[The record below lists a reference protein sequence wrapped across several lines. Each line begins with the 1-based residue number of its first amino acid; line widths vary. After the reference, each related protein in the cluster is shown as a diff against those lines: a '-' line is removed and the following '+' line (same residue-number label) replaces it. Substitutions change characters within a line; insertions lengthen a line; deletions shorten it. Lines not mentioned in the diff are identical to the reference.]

1 MLTFECTLN
10 SSRMGLFL
18 TSGEFLTH
26 RIKAKGVKITNNL
39 PSNFELMITFAPLED
54 NDYAIGRS
62 LTNFAWNDGRVYL
75 NFTDDSTDNR
85 NCTNG
90 IFQKE
95 HVICFNNVSDQYTG
109 EFMLIVRKMDEDWDY
124 IPLTDGDIELVKN
137 SVTVEPTDVFDY
149 TGWYCAYNET
159 LEPYINDD
167 WEGREGLGMALLP
180 PTNDPN
186 SSMSFIYRV
195 PPNKQLQVPYD
206 GEEYNHPID
215 YFVFEGDSLIGYNGM
230 FENVEYFRYCLPMW
244 SPLLLRLYDND
255 WNSYRIAPDSPIQ
268 TGTKAQ
274 LYPGDVIYHN
284 TTDTNK
290 GVVINIPKY
299 GYKFELAEGTN

>member
-1 MLTFECTLN
+1 MYNFECTLN
-10 SSRMGLFL
+10 SSRMGLIL

-26 RIKAKGVKITNNL
+26 KIKAKGIKITKNL
-39 PSNFELMITFAPLED
+39 ELWPFEVVMIFAPLNN
-54 NDYAIGRS
+54 NDCVVERS
-62 LTNFAWNDGRVYL
+62 LTNFAWNNGSVTL
-75 NFTDDSTDNR
+75 NFGDGSTTAA
-85 NCTNG
+85 CVAV
-90 IFQKE
+90 IAQKE
-95 HVICFNNVSDQYTG
+95 YSICFNNVSDEYTG
-109 EFMLIVRKMDEDWDY
+109 EFFLFVHKLDEDWDY
-124 IPLTDGDIELVKN
+124 IPFTDEDIELVKN
-137 SVTVEPTDVFDY
+137 SITVEPTDVFDY
-149 TGWYCAYNET
+149 KGWYCTALET
-159 LEPYINDD
+159 IEPYLDEDYDD
-167 WEGREGLGMALLP
+167 KDTGMALLP

-244 SPLLLRLYDND
+244 SPLLLRHYNDDLY
-255 WNSYRIAPDSPIQ
+255 SYRIAPDNPIQ
-268 TGTKAQ
+268 QGTKAQ